1 MSVLVEK
8 IAKSKSNTG
17 GEISQYPP
25 ALIDDVS
32 ISTSSNSITINF
44 TWPNDTILGGDTL
57 VQVSNIV
64 CLIKKGDIP
73 MNIEDGYDNIQT
85 ITSKSVNSVTFSGLE
100 SETKYYIRFYVY
112 GTNGECN
119 DSGEM
124 IYEVTTSKP
133 LSTILGD
140 NDWSTIIEV
149 AESGNAQDY
158 WSVGDEIIVHLSEP
172 YNIDVVLQIWGFNHF
187 NNPRFGHGTT
197 YNDNI
202 CFGCKD
208 IYIKDKISS
217 TSTASG
223 WDYADSYICKTTLQK
238 IYNSLPAIIRNAIKP
253 ISNLEFRTGNR
264 QYGYVHNQTVFIPT
278 MYLTGTNFE
287 GDIGNYDAFPIFTND
302 ASRIKKYNGTADKW
316 WLMDG
321 ERGRILM
328 MTITEN
334 GDLFIPTF
342 NMNVSTSYGVVFC
355 FNI

>member
-57 VQVSNIV
+57 VQVSDIV

-73 MNIEDGYDNIQT
+73 INIEDGYDNIQT

-133 LSTILGD
+133 VDPVFGNNS
-140 NDWSTIIEV
+140 WEV
-149 AESGNAQDY
+149 INEIAESGTASEY
-158 WSVGDEIIVHLSEP
+158 WSVGDEITITLSDSD
-172 YNIDVVLQIWGFNHF
+172 YFGFLYDTTITLQIWDFNHYDKSD
-187 NNPRFGHGTT
+187 GSGKAG
-197 YNDNI
+197 I
-202 CFGCKD
+202 VLGCKD
-208 IYIKDKISS
+208 TIGSGYMKSNWSNDGGYGDSEIRSYYLDEVYINLPQQVKSIVKEVNIRTDIGYQGNYLDNTETISDK
-217 TSTASG
+217 
-223 WDYADSYICKTTLQK
+223 
-238 IYNSLPAIIRNAIKP
+238 
-253 ISNLEFRTGNR
+253 
-264 QYGYVHNQTVFIPT
+264 VFIPSLREVGLYT
-278 MYLTGTNFE
+278 NNDRITGVRRLSIFSNANSRKKSEEWWTRSSVFLNNNDYYIVNESGSFAQSNS
-287 GDIGNYDAFPIFTND
+287 GD
-302 ASRIKKYNGTADKW
+302 SNG
-316 WLMDG
+316 
-321 ERGRILM
+321 IL
-328 MTITEN
+328 
-334 GDLFIPTF
+334 
-342 NMNVSTSYGVVFC
+342 FC